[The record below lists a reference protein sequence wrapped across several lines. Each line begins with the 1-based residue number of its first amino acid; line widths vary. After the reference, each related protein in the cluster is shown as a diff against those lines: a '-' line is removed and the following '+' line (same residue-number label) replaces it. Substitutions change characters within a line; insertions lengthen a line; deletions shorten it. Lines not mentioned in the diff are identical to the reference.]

1 MYKRYY
7 TSSILYCTYCVL
19 QILQVQEKEDK
30 KSKDLI
36 KSILE
41 EEQALQLQQ
50 EKEDEQFARK
60 LSEEFKQMQ
69 VLYNLGFY
77 GTSLNVENFLNFHS
91 LYNLFTKQSL

>member
-19 QILQVQEKEDK
+19 QILQVQEKENK

-69 VLYNLGFY
+69 VLYNL
-77 GTSLNVENFLNFHS
+77 
-91 LYNLFTKQSL
+91 FTKQSL